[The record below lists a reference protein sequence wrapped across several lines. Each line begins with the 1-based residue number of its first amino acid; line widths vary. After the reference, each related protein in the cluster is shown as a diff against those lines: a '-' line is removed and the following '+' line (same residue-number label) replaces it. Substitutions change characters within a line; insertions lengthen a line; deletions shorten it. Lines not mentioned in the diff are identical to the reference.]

1 MSAVLL
7 QTGDPP
13 MLIDS
18 ATHLRRKKEA
28 MRPYK
33 WTQERYLGCRKRHTH
48 CLELTLWFPPLT
60 SASCRKKAG
69 VGWGGASDGA
79 QFLVT
84 ERSRELLRGGGG
96 RWLLQRWDG
105 GILSKFLSS
114 RIFPKS
120 LATSWA
126 QPQWMVSPKP
136 PWP

>member
-1 MSAVLL
+1 M
-7 QTGDPP
+7 
-13 MLIDS
+13 
-18 ATHLRRKKEA
+18 
-28 MRPYK
+28 
-33 WTQERYLGCRKRHTH
+33 
-48 CLELTLWFPPLT
+48 
-60 SASCRKKAG
+60 
-69 VGWGGASDGA
+69 GWGGASDGA